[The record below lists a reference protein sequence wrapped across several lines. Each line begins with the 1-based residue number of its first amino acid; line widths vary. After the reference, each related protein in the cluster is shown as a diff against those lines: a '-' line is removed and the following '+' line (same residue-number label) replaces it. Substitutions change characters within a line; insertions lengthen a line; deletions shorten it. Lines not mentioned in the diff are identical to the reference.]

1 MLGIIIGVSAV
12 IALMSIGR
20 GAQAQVSAQIQS
32 LGTNLLFI
40 RPGALKDQGGVRSN
54 ATQAASLTLEDS
66 DAVAAL
72 PNVVATAPEVDTGA
86 QLLANGQNWNTRIT
100 GVTDA
105 YSTVRNTPVAQGDW
119 ISKAEVDGRSSVVV
133 LGDTVAQQLFPDG
146 DPIGQTVRMSVGGR
160 TGANFRVIGVTQ
172 AKGAS
177 GLGNTDDTAYV
188 PITTVIAR
196 LFAQRTARG
205 APNVS
210 TVNVQVVSES
220 LMDDT
225 VSQIGDLLRA
235 RHKVAQDDFT
245 IQSQQD
251 FLNTFNQ
258 IAGTFTLLLGA
269 IAGISLVV
277 GGIGIMNI
285 MLVSVTERTR
295 EIGIRNAVGARRR
308 DILTQAT
315 ADLPAID
322 LGHHQVEHQQVGL
335 GRPDFVQG
343 LAAVAR
349 RLHGEALGLQVHA
362 RELQD
367 VLFVVRDEHCR
378 HLAGSP
384 FIHSA
389 APRSD
394 LAVTPASLDRFQR
407 TTLRLRTQRTRAL
420 PSPRRPASGGSK
432 RRRRRCPAPAPC

>member
-1 MLGIIIGVSAV
+1 MSGAIRVALRALGANKLRTTLTMLGIVIGVSAV

-40 RPGALKDQGGVRSN
+40 RPGATKDQGGVRSTQN
-54 ATQAASLTLEDS
+54 QAATLTLEDS
-66 DAVAAL
+66 DAIATL
-72 PNVVATAPEVDTGA
+72 PNVVATAPELDTGA
-86 QLLANGQNWNTRIT
+86 QLLANGNNWNTRVT
-100 GVTDA
+100 GVTEA
-105 YSTVRNTPVAQGDW
+105 YSVVRNTPVATGDW
-119 ISKAEVDGRSSVVV
+119 ITKAQVDSRSNVAV
-133 LGDTVAQQLFPDG
+133 LGDTVAQQLFPDS

-160 TGANFRVIGVTQ
+160 TGTNFRVIGVAQ
-172 AKGAS
+172 AKGGS
-177 GLGNTDDTAYV
+177 GLGNTDDGVYV
-188 PITTVIAR
+188 PITTVMAR

-220 LMDDT
+220 VMDET
-225 VSQIGDLLRA
+225 VSQIGDLLRT

-295 EIGIRNAVGARRR
+295 EIGIRKAVGARRR
-308 DILTQAT
+308 DILTQFLVEAIVVSVLGGAIGIIIGT
-315 ADLPAID
+315 GISALIGTVQMPGNGGASQSLPT
-322 LGHHQVEHQQVGL
+322 QVGL
-335 GRPDFVQG
+335 DSVMLAFFVS
-343 LAAVAR
+343 AAVGLFFGIYPATR
-349 RLHGEALGLQVHA
+349 ASRLNPIEAL
-362 RELQD
+362 RYE
-367 VLFVVRDEHCR
+367 
-378 HLAGSP
+378 
-384 FIHSA
+384 
-389 APRSD
+389 
-394 LAVTPASLDRFQR
+394 
-407 TTLRLRTQRTRAL
+407 
-420 PSPRRPASGGSK
+420 
-432 RRRRRCPAPAPC
+432 

>member
-1 MLGIIIGVSAV
+1 MSSVRVALRALSANKLRTTLTMLGIIIGVSAV

-20 GAQAQVSAQIQS
+20 GAQAQVTSQIQS

-40 RPGALKDQGGVRSN
+40 RPGAQKDQGGVRSTQ
-54 ATQAASLTLEDS
+54 TQAPTLTLDDS
-66 DAVAAL
+66 DAIATLPTVTAA
-72 PNVVATAPEVDTGA
+72 APELDTGA
-86 QLLANGQNWNTRIT
+86 QLLANGNNWNTRVI
-100 GVTDA
+100 GVTED
-105 YSTVRNTPVAQGDW
+105 YSTVRNTPIAVGDFV
-119 ISKAEVDGRSSVVV
+119 SKADVDSRSSVVV
-133 LGDTVAQQLFPDG
+133 LGDTVAQQLFPDS
-146 DPIGQTVRMSVGGR
+146 DPIGQNVRMSVGGR

-188 PITTVIAR
+188 PITTVMAR

-220 LMDDT
+220 LIDAT
-225 VSQIGDLLRA
+225 VSQIGDLLRTP
-235 RHKVAQDDFT
+235 HEVAQDDFT

-295 EIGIRNAVGARRR
+295 EIGIRKAVGARRR
-308 DILTQAT
+308 DILTQFLVA
-315 ADLPAID
+315 AIVVSV
-322 LGHHQVEHQQVGL
+322 LGGAI
-335 GRPDFVQG
+335 GIAIGTG
-343 LAAVAR
+343 LAAVISQVQVPGNGGAAASNLQTQVGVDSVMLAFFVSAAVGLFFGIYPATR
-349 RLHGEALGLQVHA
+349 ASRLNPIEAL
-362 RELQD
+362 RYE
-367 VLFVVRDEHCR
+367 
-378 HLAGSP
+378 
-384 FIHSA
+384 
-389 APRSD
+389 
-394 LAVTPASLDRFQR
+394 
-407 TTLRLRTQRTRAL
+407 
-420 PSPRRPASGGSK
+420 
-432 RRRRRCPAPAPC
+432 